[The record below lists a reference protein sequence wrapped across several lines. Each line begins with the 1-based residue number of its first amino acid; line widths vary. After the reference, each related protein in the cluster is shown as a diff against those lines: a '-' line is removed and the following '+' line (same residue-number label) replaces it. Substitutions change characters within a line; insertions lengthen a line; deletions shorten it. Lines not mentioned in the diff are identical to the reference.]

1 MAGAAEVATEK
12 RFPSLNNE
20 EIKKILIEKDSKNTR
35 RSTDSSVRTF
45 KSYLREKNLPEDFE
59 NLPNNEL
66 DSILFRFY
74 PEARTENGELYK
86 KSSLFSLR
94 HGINRHLS
102 NFDSGKDI
110 VHDTDFK
117 DSNKVFL
124 ATTKDLKRQGKG
136 GINHYPP
143 IELSDLN
150 KLYEYFDVNNNV
162 QLQEKVFVDLMLYFG
177 RRGRENIHELKITD
191 FAATTDADGRV
202 YIYMSSD
209 ELTKNHQQDENTADG
224 RMYAS
229 DDDLCPVR
237 SFRLYTS
244 HLRGNKCDRL
254 FQRPSTKMNSV
265 KWYDSIPMGH
275 NTIGNLMPTISGK
288 AGLSVRYTNHSLRA
302 TSVHVLDNIGKFAS
316 RHIMT
321 VTGHKSEASLKTYTG
336 YTGDEIKK
344 NMSDTISDTLRKPP
358 TKKLCVREDFGD
370 FELKPLSNSQFQDL
384 LNDLDIDIAPKVD
397 EKNNISTTDHYNKE
411 NINSSCV
418 QNLQSVNI
426 DNESICNR
434 TVNYMDQRFPMP
446 VLNNCSNVTINF
458 NLK

>member
-1 MAGAAEVATEK
+1 
-12 RFPSLNNE
+12 
-20 EIKKILIEKDSKNTR
+20 
-35 RSTDSSVRTF
+35 
-45 KSYLREKNLPEDFE
+45 
-59 NLPNNEL
+59 
-66 DSILFRFY
+66 
-74 PEARTENGELYK
+74 
-86 KSSLFSLR
+86 
-94 HGINRHLS
+94 
-102 NFDSGKDI
+102 
-110 VHDTDFK
+110 
-117 DSNKVFL
+117 
-124 ATTKDLKRQGKG
+124 
-136 GINHYPP
+136 
-143 IELSDLN
+143 
-150 KLYEYFDVNNNV
+150 
-162 QLQEKVFVDLMLYFG
+162 MLYFG

-254 FQRPSTKMNSV
+254 FQRPSTKLNSV

-321 VTGHKSEASLKTYTG
+321 VKGHKSEASLKTYTG

-358 TKKLCVREDFGD
+358 TKKLCVREDVGD
-370 FELKPLSNSQFQDL
+370 FELKPLSNSQFQDV
-384 LNDLDIDIAPKVD
+384 LNDLDIDIAPKID
-397 EKNNISTTDHYNKE
+397 EENNISTTDHYNKE
-411 NINSSCV
+411 NINSPCV

-446 VLNNCSNVTINF
+446 VLNNCSDVTNDF
-458 NLK
+458 QCQC